1 MKMRSTGL
9 GTTELVGE
17 INDIT
22 RAGGYLV
29 LHVGTTDPVRWHVRA
44 AMSFGDLLKMI
55 CLLLKPSR
63 LYFLLAFLFHFPKK
77 ETNPDF

>member
-29 LHVGTTDPVRWHVRA
+29 LHVGTTEPVRWHVRA
-44 AMSFGDLLKMI
+44 AINFCDLFRIMK
-55 CLLLKPSR
+55 LLLKPSR
-63 LYFLLAFLFHFPKK
+63 LLSMITFLFHSFKANS
-77 ETNPDF
+77 TADF